1 MKTFALDAD
10 QQKCTHLNPGHD
22 QLLRNVENQSQTCLP
37 LALQFTYLNPLTDLK
52 NKLEIMV
59 ALPL

>member
-37 LALQFTYLNPLTDLK
+37 LALQFTYLNPLTDL
-52 NKLEIMV
+52 
-59 ALPL
+59 